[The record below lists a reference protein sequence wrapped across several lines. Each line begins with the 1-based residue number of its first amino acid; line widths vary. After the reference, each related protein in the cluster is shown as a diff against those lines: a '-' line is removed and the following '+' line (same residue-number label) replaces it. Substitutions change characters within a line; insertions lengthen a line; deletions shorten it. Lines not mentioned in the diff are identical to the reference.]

1 MVKCHVPKGQRLP
14 DLNRAF
20 QNALESDRDAQ
31 PTSPIYVEDGAALA
45 LLDMRDGS
53 STTDD
58 NSSLGSVP
66 RATAVSDTIIAEAQN
81 DDADWDMLDGPNTPT
96 MQLDS
101 EIGAT
106 TATYLPDV
114 PSEPNFTG
122 DVTTA
127 PPEQPQTQDRIIPT
141 PAPYNASVCTPSQ
154 FLDGM
159 LATDPFAFSTVG
171 QAEFNMEVHSHVH
184 MAKGRPWQ
192 LSERVRLTLI
202 CGF

>member
-1 MVKCHVPKGQRLP
+1 
-14 DLNRAF
+14 
-20 QNALESDRDAQ
+20 
-31 PTSPIYVEDGAALA
+31 

-53 STTDD
+53 STIDD

-66 RATAVSDTIIAEAQN
+66 RATAVSDTIIAETQN